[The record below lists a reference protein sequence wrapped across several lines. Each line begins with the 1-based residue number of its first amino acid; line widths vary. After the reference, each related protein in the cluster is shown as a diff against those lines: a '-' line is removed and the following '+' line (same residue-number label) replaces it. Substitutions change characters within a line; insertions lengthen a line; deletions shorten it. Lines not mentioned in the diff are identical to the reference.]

1 MPASLQPDLQQIL
14 SQAVSFLL
22 LLWFLRRF
30 AWRPLLTTL
39 DLRRSRIEE
48 EFRQI
53 AQTKSELARLQED
66 YGRRIA
72 AIEEEARTK
81 IQQAILEGKRV
92 GGEIQEQAREQ
103 AAAILAKS
111 KEAVEMELA
120 KARVTLRDQVAR
132 MTVEAVE
139 RVLRGTLDAKTDRR
153 LVDQILEE
161 LDRAQARS

>member
-1 MPASLQPDLQQIL
+1 MPAFLQPDLQQIL
-14 SQAVSFLL
+14 SQAISFLL
-22 LLWFLRRF
+22 LLWLLRRF
-30 AWRPLLTTL
+30 AWGPLLRVL

-66 YGRRIA
+66 YGRRLA

-92 GGEIQEQAREQ
+92 GAEIQEQAREQ
-103 AAAILAKS
+103 GAAILAKS
-111 KEAVEMELA
+111 KDAVEMELA
-120 KARVTLRDQVAR
+120 KARVTLRDQMAR

-153 LVDQILEE
+153 LVDHVLEE
-161 LDRAQARS
+161 LDRQQARG